1 MKTRWLMTACAA
13 ALLGFTSMAAAAQDR
28 GQEGNDQGRGNGENR
43 GQSQRNENRGQSKK
57 RYRQFNQKQQQA
69 ARTYYNQNQ
78 GQPVFRQ
85 PDEWDNDYESRLR
98 PGYALDDDMRR
109 MSRPAPYD
117 LTRGLGPAPRG
128 YRYLVI
134 GGHVVLVDSGYR
146 VHDAIHLEI
155 NIGH

>member
-1 MKTRWLMTACAA
+1 MKTRWLMTACAT
-13 ALLGFTSMAAAAQDR
+13 ALFAFTSIAAVA
-28 GQEGNDQGRGNGENR
+28 EGRDDQNRGNGENR
-43 GQSQRNENRGQSKK
+43 GQSQGNENRGQSKK

-78 GQPVFRQ
+78 GLPVFRQ